1 MEHAIQPV
9 SCFAGCPTSAS
20 PPQAEGRANRAAA
33 PLPPPVPPDATTT
46 SLGIGKGLPGI
57 ELSGLWVRGS
67 SGRKPPGKL
76 PQGARTPPSSLTRAA
91 DEAAAAARA
100 RPKPPSVP
108 QVRRA
113 PVRAQLQR
121 PVPPPARPP
130 MPTMPGKPVR
140 PPAPSGGPKI
150 VPPKR

>member
-1 MEHAIQPV
+1 M
-9 SCFAGCPTSAS
+9 SCKGCPACKNYDRS
-20 PPQAEGRANRAAA
+20 PEGRAKRAAA
-33 PLPPPVPPDATTT
+33 PPPPPVPPDATTT

-91 DEAAAAARA
+91 DEAAAAAARA